1 VARNLADKKKPREA
15 GLPTRTNMV
24 QQGGRAHRF
33 GAQYAQDV
41 TATSIKTTS
50 YPVHRFGTQCA
61 FTVHLTRGSRAFV
74 FV

>member
-1 VARNLADKKKPREA
+1 
-15 GLPTRTNMV
+15 MV

-61 FTVHLTRGSRAFV
+61 FTVHLTRSSRV
-74 FV
+74 FFLFEHFFLENWRKD